1 MRARVVPAA
10 SGARWLAEGWRIL
23 RASPLAWPG
32 IVFAYLLMTQIAAFV
47 PLLGVAVALGLVP
60 VFTTGLMGAAR
71 AAALGSRPTLA
82 MLFDGFRQEL
92 RPQLVLGAVY
102 LVLTLAA
109 FAGAMYADDA
119 GALRSAFLE
128 GAGERASDADLAAAM
143 VPLGLLYLPV
153 MLLFWFAPLLAAW
166 HSTGAAK
173 ALFFSFFACVLNWRA
188 FLAYGAL
195 AALFAFALPALAL
208 RLLVA
213 ATGWEVV
220 PGLALVP
227 VALVVLPTLYGS
239 YYASYR
245 EIFAAPAAEAQPQ
258 AAE

>member
-1 MRARVVPAA
+1 MRARVVPATN
-10 SGARWLAEGWRIL
+10 GARWLAEGWRIL

-32 IVFAYLLMTQIAAFV
+32 IVFAYLFMTQI
-47 PLLGVAVALGLVP
+47 VALVPIIGIAAALVLVP

-71 AAALGSRPTLA
+71 AAALGSAPTLA

-102 LVLTLAA
+102 LVLAFAA
-109 FAGAMYADDA
+109 FGGATYMDDA
-119 GALRSAFLE
+119 GALRQVFLE
-128 GAGERASDADLAAAM
+128 GAGEHAGDADLAAAL
-143 VPLGLLYLPV
+143 VPLALLYLPV
-153 MLLFWFAPLLAAW
+153 MLLFWFAPQLAAW

-173 ALFFSFFACVLNWRA
+173 ALFFSFFACLLNWRA
-188 FLAYGAL
+188 FLAYGVFAT
-195 AALFAFALPALAL
+195 LFAFALPALAL
-208 RLLVA
+208 HLLVA
-213 ATGWEVV
+213 ATGWQLV
-220 PGLALVP
+220 PGLVLVP

-245 EIFAAPAAEAQPQ
+245 EIFAVPAADAQPQ